1 MSDREQLTYL
11 RNNDLRAEIV
21 RAVGGN
27 SAPYETAETSYCLRK
42 ADLVRVAET
51 LTSYDEPSE
60 LTLRELYDTLD
71 AAVPGMDHSHNAGN
85 TWGIARGNLKALHR
99 AVNDDAPLVTD
110 GGSDVCRDDAEHSGY
125 QIACP
130 VCNADSGDLIFD
142 SPQAAREFPQ
152 KNVECASC
160 GTEVIPAVVDRSV
173 RARNSRQGDDS

>member
-27 SAPYETAETSYCLRK
+27 PGPYETAETSYCLRK

-71 AAVPGMDHSHNAGN
+71 AAVPGMDHPHNAGN
-85 TWGIARGNLKALHR
+85 TWGITREDLKALHR
-99 AVNDDAPLVTD
+99 AVHDESQLVTD
-110 GGSDVCRDDAEHSGY
+110 GGSDVCSDGTDREK
-125 QIACP
+125 
-130 VCNADSGDLIFD
+130 VEWFD
-142 SPQAAREFPQ
+142 RE
-152 KNVECASC
+152 C
-160 GTEVIPAVVDRSV
+160 R
-173 RARNSRQGDDS
+173 GDDCDEKMEDMSRRVYCNDCLDQRLEEREGSA

>member
-1 MSDREQLTYL
+1 MSNREQLTYL
-11 RNNDLRAEIV
+11 RNNDLRAEII
-21 RAVGGN
+21 RAVGGDP
-27 SAPYETAETSYCLRK
+27 APYETAETSYCLRK

-110 GGSDVCRDDAEHSGY
+110 GGSDVCRD
-125 QIACP
+125 
-130 VCNADSGDLIFD
+130 
-142 SPQAAREFPQ
+142 
-152 KNVECASC
+152 
-160 GTEVIPAVVDRSV
+160 GTERTGFDLVHHYCREKRREVIAT
-173 RARNSRQGDDS
+173 NDSNGKIRCVGCGRFCEENTGGNRDV